1 MTIATNCFFLII
13 SFAGYHID
21 ILILFFGC
29 YNCFSQSEKLC
40 PHYEKLKPLT
50 DAMDEADVIILASPV
65 YAYHATGAMKAFL
78 DHYAYRWM
86 VHSPEGSMF
95 TKQGVVISTA
105 AGGGMRSTN
114 KDMKDSMFF
123 WGVAKI
129 YQVGKGVA
137 ETAWERVSDKK
148 KAAID
153 KRLTRLAKKIRSRE
167 GKVTPGIK
175 TKAFFWMMHLLQK
188 NGFNPRDVNHWKD
201 HGWTQKVRPW
211 KR

>member
-1 MTIATNCFFLII
+1 
-13 SFAGYHID
+13 
-21 ILILFFGC
+21 
-29 YNCFSQSEKLC
+29 
-40 PHYEKLKPLT
+40 
-50 DAMDEADVIILASPV
+50 
-65 YAYHATGAMKAFL
+65 
-78 DHYAYRWM
+78 
-86 VHSPEGSMF
+86 MF